1 MSESGFSVPG
11 VLSVRTIASVPSF
24 LDMPLRLSMLP
35 QADKSPGSPFSNLHK
50 RGSGNFYPVV
60 QVLCGL
66 CGWYPDSWGAECS
79 VGTVWVL
86 CKWTDFL
93 GGCTFCPCVYGVGG
107 RGIWGDKAT
116 SQLFTNLGKHG
127 LTKFPSLSV

>member
-66 CGWYPDSWGAECS
+66 CGWYPDSG
-79 VGTVWVL
+79 VL
-86 CKWTDFL
+86 CVLWAQC
-93 GGCTFCPCVYGVGG
+93 GFCV
-107 RGIWGDKAT
+107 
-116 SQLFTNLGKHG
+116 NG
-127 LTKFPSLSV
+127 LTF